1 MVGNQA
7 YLFLIF
13 TFTGMAIGILFD
25 IFRALRK
32 NFNTSD
38 ILISIQDILFWIITG
53 FMILYNIW
61 YFNDGEIRIFMFLGI
76 ILGVLIYILISSMIY
91 CLPVVLIYILTLS
104 SIIFQ
109 LLYKIL
115 TIAKS
120 ILIKPIQAI
129 IKLFNGVFEGFL
141 KILQKNLKKIGN
153 KKGKIKKDGE

>member
-32 NFNTSD
+32 NFNTSN

-76 ILGVLIYILISSMIY
+76 ILGVLIYIL
-91 CLPVVLIYILTLS
+91 TLS
-104 SIIFQ
+104 NIIFQ

-129 IKLFNGVFEGFL
+129 IRLFKDIFEVFL
-141 KILQKNLKKIGN
+141 KILQKKLKKIGN
-153 KKGKIKKDGE
+153 KRGKIKKDGE

>member
-76 ILGVLIYILISSMIY
+76 ILGVLIYIL
-91 CLPVVLIYILTLS
+91 TLS

>member
-76 ILGVLIYILISSMIY
+76 ILGVLIYIL
-91 CLPVVLIYILTLS
+91 TLS

-129 IKLFNGVFEGFL
+129 IKLFKGVFEGFL

-153 KKGKIKKDGE
+153 KRGKIKKDGE